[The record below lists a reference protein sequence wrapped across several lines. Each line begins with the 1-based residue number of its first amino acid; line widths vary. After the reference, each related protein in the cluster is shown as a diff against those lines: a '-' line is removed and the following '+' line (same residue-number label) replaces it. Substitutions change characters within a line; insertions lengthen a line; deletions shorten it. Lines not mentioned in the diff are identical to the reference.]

1 MIVSRKKR
9 RFILIV
15 FMISTFAIGMTEYV
29 VTGLMTQFAS
39 DLNVNLATT
48 GLLLSIYAIS
58 VAIFGPI
65 VRIVTIKLQ
74 PRSLLIGFMIVF
86 ILSNSIAATAPNF
99 EMLLLSRLLSAIMH
113 APFFGLCMSIAYNLS
128 TSDKGPSAIA
138 MVQGGLTI
146 AIMLGVPFGS
156 YLGGIFE
163 WRYVFWL
170 IVAIG
175 VIALIGLVLVTPKQE
190 SETPPNIREE
200 LRIFKNRNVLMI
212 LAIVVFG
219 FSGVFTAYTFLEPM
233 LRELSGF
240 GVNEITIGLFLFGF
254 GAVLGNFMSGKT
266 SPPLLTERLV
276 LSLLILAIV
285 LLLFT
290 WLLPFKGIAFLM
302 CLLFG
307 AGTFGTA
314 PILNSKIIMA
324 GWEAPSLS
332 GTISASVFN
341 FANCLGATLSTLF
354 LNTGASFKLITSI
367 AGTMVLFGMI
377 LTMLTYKV
385 KNSKILNQQSG

>member
-1 MIVSRKKR
+1 
-9 RFILIV
+9 
-15 FMISTFAIGMTEYV
+15 
-29 VTGLMTQFAS
+29 
-39 DLNVNLATT
+39 
-48 GLLLSIYAIS
+48 
-58 VAIFGPI
+58 
-65 VRIVTIKLQ
+65 
-74 PRSLLIGFMIVF
+74 
-86 ILSNSIAATAPNF
+86 
-99 EMLLLSRLLSAIMH
+99 
-113 APFFGLCMSIAYNLS
+113 
-128 TSDKGPSAIA
+128 
-138 MVQGGLTI
+138 
-146 AIMLGVPFGS
+146 
-156 YLGGIFE
+156 
-163 WRYVFWL
+163 
-170 IVAIG
+170 
-175 VIALIGLVLVTPKQE
+175 
-190 SETPPNIREE
+190 
-200 LRIFKNRNVLMI
+200 
-212 LAIVVFG
+212 
-219 FSGVFTAYTFLEPM
+219 M

-266 SPPLLTERLV
+266 SPPLLTEKLV

>member
-1 MIVSRKKR
+1 MIVSQMRR
-9 RFILIV
+9 RFILTV

-48 GLLLSIYAIS
+48 GLLLSIYAVS

-65 VRIVTIKLQ
+65 VRIVTIKIQ
-74 PRSLLIGFMIVF
+74 PRSLLIGLMIVF
-86 ILSNSIAATAPNF
+86 IVSNFIAATAPNF
-99 EMLLLSRLLSAIMH
+99 EILLLSRLLSAVMH

-156 YLGGIFE
+156 YLGGTFE

-170 IVAIG
+170 IVVIG
-175 VIALIGLVLVTPKQE
+175 IVSLIGLFLVTPKQKNE
-190 SETPPNIREE
+190 VPPNIREE
-200 LRIFKNRNVLMI
+200 IRVFKNPNVLLI

-240 GVNEITIGLFLFGF
+240 GVNEITIGLFLFGL
-254 GAVLGNFMSGKT
+254 GAVLGNFISGKT
-266 SPPLLTERLV
+266 PPPLLTKRLI
-276 LSLLILAIV
+276 LSLVILAIV

-307 AGTFGTA
+307 AGTFGTT
-314 PILNSKIIMA
+314 PILNSKIIIT

-341 FANCLGATLSTLF
+341 VANCFGATLSTLF

-367 AGTMVLFGMI
+367 AGVMVLFGMF
-377 LTMLTYKV
+377 LTVLTYKIE
-385 KNSKILNQQSG
+385 NNKILNQQSG